1 MSEEQL
7 VNIIRSQLDEE
18 TDTSSPRPRIFKTAQ
33 KGNNIF
39 AENIGRSIYEYLDT
53 IYFERIT
60 KYVEETYE
68 ERIKRLE
75 DRVVSLEARVR

>member
-1 MSEEQL
+1 MSEQEL
-7 VNIIRSQLDEE
+7 VNLIRGQLDEE

-53 IYFERIT
+53 IYFERIKT
-60 KYVEETYE
+60 YIEETYE
-68 ERIKRLE
+68 ERVR
-75 DRVVSLEARVR
+75 SLEARVK

>member
-7 VNIIRSQLDEE
+7 VNIIREQLDEE
-18 TDTSSPRPRIFKTAQ
+18 ADTSSPRPRIFKTAK

-39 AENIGRSIYEYLDT
+39 AENIGRAVYQYLDT
-53 IYFERIT
+53 VY
-60 KYVEETYE
+60 YE

-75 DRVVSLEARVR
+75 ERISSLEARVK

>member
-1 MSEEQL
+1 MSEQEL
-7 VNIIRSQLDEE
+7 VNLIRGQLDEE
-18 TDTSSPRPRIFKTAQ
+18 TDTSSPGPRVFKTAQ

-53 IYFERIT
+53 IYFERIKT
-60 KYVEETYE
+60 YVEETYE

-75 DRVVSLEARVR
+75 ERVRSLEARVK